1 MSAEP
6 KPTRTK
12 STTKSATKD
21 SGTKSNRRLMEGSEA
36 IAEAAIAAG
45 CRFFSGY
52 PMTPFTEVLESFA
65 KRLPEEGGHCINS
78 ESELEA
84 IGQAWGAAATGARA
98 ATGSTG
104 QGLSL
109 MQESMSE
116 ITRAE
121 IPIVIFNMARG
132 QGDYY
137 QATRGGGH
145 GDYRHIVLAPQSVG
159 EAVEITQL
167 AFHLA
172 DKWRHPVVIY
182 GDYLIAHT
190 AEAVEINPIDFTK
203 SDGELPVKDWA
214 VDGTLGGTGRSRNL
228 NPIGM
233 KKGSKGIEPN
243 SYWQALADKEDR
255 IAESERRFEVYA
267 AEDAELLIV
276 AFGTLARFARSAI
289 QDLRAEGIKVGLFR
303 PISLWPFPSEALQEA
318 AAGCQRVA
326 VLEQNAGQMID
337 DVQLSLLGSV
347 PVVPIGGIS
356 TDPAGF
362 GIGALLDSALI
373 AARARD
379 AHQGKPVPRG
389 VVG

>member
-1 MSAEP
+1 MSAA
-6 KPTRTK
+6 
-12 STTKSATKD
+12 STPPAT
-21 SGTKSNRRLMEGSEA
+21 STPPVRHLMEGSEA

-52 PMTPFTEVLESFA
+52 PMTPFTEVLECFA
-65 KRLPEEGGHCINS
+65 KRLPEEGGACINA
-78 ESELEA
+78 ESEIEA

-145 GDYRHIVLAPQSVG
+145 GDYRHIVLAPESVG

-172 DKWRHPVVIY
+172 DQWRHPVVIY

-190 AEAVEINPIDFTK
+190 AEAVAIEKRDF
-203 SDGELPVKDWA
+203 GALPDKDWA
-214 VDGTLGGTGRSRNL
+214 VDGTLGGSGRSRNV

-233 KKGSKGIEPN
+233 TKGSKGIDPN
-243 SYWQALADKEDR
+243 SFWQKLADKEDA
-255 IAESERRFEVYA
+255 IAAAEQRFEVELD
-267 AEDAELLIV
+267 EDAELLVV
-276 AFGTLARFARSAI
+276 AFGTLARFARAAVN
-289 QDLRAEGIKVGLFR
+289 DLRAEGLSVGLFR
-303 PISLWPFPSEALQEA
+303 PISLWPFPAEALVA
-318 AAGCQRVA
+318 AAKGCQRVA
-326 VLEQNAGQMID
+326 VLEQNTGQMID
-337 DVQLSLLGSV
+337 DVNLSLLGSA

-356 TDPAGF
+356 TDAAGF
-362 GIGALLDSALI
+362 GIGALLDSDLI
-373 AARARD
+373 AGRIRD
-379 AHQGKPVPRG
+379 AYNGKPVPRG
-389 VVG
+389 VVA